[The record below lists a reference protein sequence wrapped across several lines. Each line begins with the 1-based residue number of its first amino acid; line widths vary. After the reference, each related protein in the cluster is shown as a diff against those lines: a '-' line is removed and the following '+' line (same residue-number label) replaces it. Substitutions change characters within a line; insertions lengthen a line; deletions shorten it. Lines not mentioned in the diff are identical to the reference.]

1 MRSTTARAYLDG
13 VVSAAMFD
21 RLVAPHL
28 DRRRIGRTLVYTRSS
43 IDNWIESGNR
53 VSGPQTAE
61 GLARLLGNDN

>member
-1 MRSTTARAYLDG
+1 
-13 VVSAAMFD
+13 MFD